1 MTSHSPSPDFVMLNG
16 VIRTMDKHNQRSQAI
31 AIKGKRIMA
40 IGGNEAIS
48 AFADSSTER
57 IDLKG
62 RLVLPGMMDS
72 HFHFYDWA
80 MGKNQLEF

>member
-1 MTSHSPSPDFVMLNG
+1 MTPHSPSPDLVMLNG

-40 IGGNEAIS
+40 IGSNEAIS
-48 AFADSSTER
+48 AITDSSTKK
-57 IDLKG
+57 IDLEGK
-62 RLVLPGMMDS
+62 LVLPGMMDS

-80 MGKNQLEF
+80 MGKNQL